1 MFNALLYFF
10 AFCLMLLGLF
20 FVFYLI
26 FAKLL
31 KGEAEDYFVIVE
43 GYEER
48 ADLEKQV
55 YGAFIQVNMMNFGEK
70 RPVYVTD
77 YNLSEKRKREL
88 IESISPY
95 GRLTFIKPEKFTLR
109 ED

>member
-10 AFCLMLLGLF
+10 ALCLMLSGLF
-20 FVFYLI
+20 FIFYLV

-31 KGEAEDYFVIVE
+31 KGEAENYFVIVE

-48 ADLEKQV
+48 DDLEKHI

-70 RPVYVTD
+70 RPVYVID
-77 YNLSEKRKREL
+77 YNLSEKRKSEL
-88 IESISPY
+88 IESVSPY
-95 GRLTFIKPEKFTLR
+95 GKVIFITIGNSQT

>member
-10 AFCLMLLGLF
+10 ALCLMLLGLF
-20 FVFYLI
+20 FIFYLV

-31 KGEAEDYFVIVE
+31 KGEAENYFVIVE

-55 YGAFIQVNMMNFGEK
+55 YSAFIQVNMMNFGEK
-70 RPVYVTD
+70 KPVYVID
-77 YNLSEKRKREL
+77 YNLSEKRKNEL
-88 IESISPY
+88 IHSVSLY
-95 GRLTFIKPEKFTLR
+95 GKVIFIRIGNR
-109 ED
+109 EEED